1 MSKRTN
7 YPRPPTPNLPYS
19 SNKQEFPTLSNSS
32 LVKKNKSP
40 SPSQTP
46 SPTKQNGVNSCKT
59 SPSYEIPPRYKN
71 FNYGGE
77 KNRQQNEIPNSSS
90 FKSCNGQSRRLRTR
104 SGSKSPPPLEPKLET
119 IKETQLLKPKAEK
132 GIQIKP
138 RPEPVLSKEKLEA
151 KTPTEPS
158 TPSVQK
164 NTFVFTPKDAVGTE
178 PTSTTTTKSKS
189 RPSPL
194 PSPTQSMNEYCEHF
208 SIKTKV
214 PSTTTPLLCSF
225 CDSYIFRPYFETNCC
240 GKIYHSECLS
250 MLYTDKISF
259 DLKNGNTMP
268 YIYFRCECG
277 FSNLDKEGRNY
288 NNLSKIHKSFEVGI
302 KEYIKV

>member
-1 MSKRTN
+1 MDQRTKS
-7 YPRPPTPNLPYS
+7 PRPQTPNLLNISKVNYP
-19 SNKQEFPTLSNSS
+19 PLSNSS
-32 LVKKNKSP
+32 LVEKHK
-40 SPSQTP
+40 SQTP

-77 KNRQQNEIPNSSS
+77 KNRQQNEIPNSPS
-90 FKSCNGQSRRLRTR
+90 FKSCNGQVRWRRTR

-119 IKETQLLKPKAEK
+119 IKEIQLVKPKAEK

-164 NTFVFTPKDAVGTE
+164 NKFVFIPKDAVGTE
-178 PTSTTTTKSKS
+178 PTSITTTKSKS

-208 SIKTKV
+208 SIIKHI
-214 PSTTTPLLCSF
+214 TTPEQCHF
-225 CDSYIFRPYFETNCC
+225 CESYIFRPYVKTNCC
-240 GKIYHSECLS
+240 GKIYHSDCLS
-250 MLYTDKISF
+250 MLYTEKISF
-259 DLKNGNTMP
+259 DFKNGNTMP
-268 YIYFRCECG
+268 YIYFNHECG

-288 NNLSKIHKSFEVGI
+288 NNLSKIYKYFEVGI

>member
-7 YPRPPTPNLPYS
+7 SPRPPTPNLLNS
-19 SNKQEFPTLSNSS
+19 SDKQEFPTLSNSS
-32 LVKKNKSP
+32 LVANKKSP

-59 SPSYEIPPRYKN
+59 SPSYEIPP
-71 FNYGGE
+71 
-77 KNRQQNEIPNSSS
+77 S
-90 FKSCNGQSRRLRTR
+90 FKSCNGQARWRRNR
-104 SGSKSPPPLEPKLET
+104 SGSKSPPPLEPKLKPNA
-119 IKETQLLKPKAEK
+119 IKN
-132 GIQIKP
+132 IQIKP

-151 KTPTEPS
+151 KTPTETS

-164 NTFVFTPKDAVGTE
+164 NKFVFIPKDAVGTE
-178 PTSTTTTKSKS
+178 PTSITTTKSKS
-189 RPSPL
+189 RPSL
-194 PSPTQSMNEYCEHF
+194 SPQQQIMNEYCEHF

-225 CDSYIFRPYFETNCC
+225 CDSYIFRPYVETNCC

-288 NNLSKIHKSFEVGI
+288 NNLSKIYKYFEGGI

>member
-1 MSKRTN
+1 MSQSTN
-7 YPRPPTPNLPYS
+7 SPRPPTPNLPYS
-19 SNKQEFPTLSNSS
+19 SNKQEFPTLSNS
-32 LVKKNKSP
+32 LVVKNKSP
-40 SPSQTP
+40 TPSQTP

-59 SPSYEIPPRYKN
+59 SPSDKIPP
-71 FNYGGE
+71 
-77 KNRQQNEIPNSSS
+77 S
-90 FKSCNGQSRRLRTR
+90 FKSCNGQARWRRNR
-104 SGSKSPPPLEPKLET
+104 SGSKSPPPLEPKL
-119 IKETQLLKPKAEK
+119 KPNAIK

-151 KTPTEPS
+151 KTPTETS

-164 NTFVFTPKDAVGTE
+164 NTFVFTPKDAVGNE
-178 PTSTTTTKSKS
+178 PTSITTTKSKS

-194 PSPTQSMNEYCEHF
+194 PSPTQIMNEYCKHY
-208 SIKTKV
+208 SLKTGI
-214 PSTTTPLLCSF
+214 TEQINCNF
-225 CDSYIFRPYFETNCC
+225 CGSYIFRPYVETNCC

-259 DLKNGNTMP
+259 NLKTGNTMP
-268 YIYFRCECG
+268 YIYFKCECS

-288 NNLSKIHKSFEVGI
+288 NNLSKIYNYFEVGI